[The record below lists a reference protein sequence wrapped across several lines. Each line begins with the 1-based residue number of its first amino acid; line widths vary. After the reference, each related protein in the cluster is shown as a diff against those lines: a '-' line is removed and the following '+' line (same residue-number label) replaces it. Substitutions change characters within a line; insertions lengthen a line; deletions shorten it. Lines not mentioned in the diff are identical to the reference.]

1 MWVGHALGPRWV
13 ARWWK
18 VASGEMEAK
27 KKKKKKNSRNEVS
40 VLRAARSLSRPR
52 VSASHK
58 HGGGGGAREFSRERA
73 SERAAV
79 VARL

>member
-1 MWVGHALGPRWV
+1 MVE
-13 ARWWK
+13 
-18 VASGEMEAK
+18 SGERRNGGEK
-27 KKKKKKNSRNEVS
+27 KRSRNEVS
-40 VLRAARSLSRPR
+40 VPRAARSLSRPR

-58 HGGGGGAREFSRERA
+58 HGGGGGAREFSSERA